1 MGGTDTSSG
10 RDDGTAMDVKR
21 TVKHYYGEILQSTTD
36 LQTDACCTADS
47 MPDYIKRVLPLIH
60 DDIKAKFYGCGSPI
74 PLCIDGLK
82 VLDVGCGTGRD
93 CYIMSKL
100 VGEDGFVN
108 GIDMTEN
115 QLAVAKR
122 YIEDQTRQF
131 AFTKPNVRFILDD
144 MESIEKYFAGASL
157 DLVTSNCVVNLAEDK
172 EVILQQVYNVLRSG
186 GEFYFSDVYAD
197 RRIPDSIKTNEIL
210 YGECLG
216 GALYYRDFERI
227 ANKVGFADPR
237 VVVKQLIPLNN
248 DAVKKLVGNITFYSI
263 TYRLW
268 KLEGLEDACEDYGQ
282 TATYLGG
289 ITESPSAFQLDGNHL
304 FEQNKTERIC
314 GNTALMLSKTRF
326 KQFFKVTGDFSKHL
340 GAFRDCSTTAN
351 KDDEGAKPPVSE
363 SCC

>member
-1 MGGTDTSSG
+1 
-10 RDDGTAMDVKR
+10 
-21 TVKHYYGEILQSTTD
+21 
-36 LQTDACCTADS
+36 
-47 MPDYIKRVLPLIH
+47 MPDYIKRILPLIH

-82 VLDVGCGTGRD
+82 VLYVGCGTGRD

-100 VGEDGFVN
+100 VGEGGFVY

-115 QLAVAKR
+115 QLAVAQR
-122 YIEDQTRQF
+122 YREEQTRRF
-131 AFTKPNVRFILDD
+131 AFTKPNVQFILDD
-144 MESIEKYFAGASL
+144 MESIEQHFARESL

-172 EVILQQVYNVLRSG
+172 EVILQQVYNVLQSG

-197 RRIPDSIKTNEIL
+197 RRIPDTIKDNEVL

-227 ANKVGFADPR
+227 ARTVGFADPR
-237 VVVKQLIPLNN
+237 VVVNHVIPVNN
-248 DAVKKLVGNITFYSI
+248 DDVKKLIGDITFYSI

-282 TATYLGG
+282 SATYLGG
-289 ITESPSAFQLDGNHL
+289 IPETPLAFRLDGNHL
-304 FEQNKTERIC
+304 FEKNKPERIC
-314 GNTALMLSKTRF
+314 ANTALMLLQTRF
-326 KQFFKVTGDFSKHL
+326 KQFFKVTGDCKEHL
-340 GAFRDCSTTAN
+340 GAFRDCSTTGNA
-351 KDDEGAKPPVSE
+351 DDQDAQPPVSE

>member
-1 MGGTDTSSG
+1 
-10 RDDGTAMDVKR
+10 
-21 TVKHYYGEILQSTTD
+21 
-36 LQTDACCTADS
+36 
-47 MPDYIKRVLPLIH
+47 
-60 DDIKAKFYGCGSPI
+60 
-74 PLCIDGLK
+74 
-82 VLDVGCGTGRD
+82 
-93 CYIMSKL
+93 
-100 VGEDGFVN
+100 
-108 GIDMTEN
+108 
-115 QLAVAKR
+115 
-122 YIEDQTRQF
+122 
-131 AFTKPNVRFILDD
+131 
-144 MESIEKYFAGASL
+144 MESIEKHFAGASL

-172 EVILQQVYNVLRSG
+172 EVILQQVYNVLQSG

-197 RRIPDSIKTNEIL
+197 RRIPDSVKTNEIL

-268 KLEGLEDACEDYGQ
+268 KLEGLEGTCEDYGQ

-289 ITESPSAFQLDGNHL
+289 IAETPSAFQLDGNHL

-326 KQFFKVTGDFSKHL
+326 KQFFKVTGDFRKHL
-340 GAFRDCSTTAN
+340 GAF
-351 KDDEGAKPPVSE
+351 
-363 SCC
+363 

>member
-144 MESIEKYFAGASL
+144 MESIEKHFAGASL

-197 RRIPDSIKTNEIL
+197 RRIPDLIKTNEIL

-268 KLEGLEDACEDYGQ
+268 KLEGLEGTCEDYGQ

-289 ITESPSAFQLDGNHL
+289 IPEASSAFRLDESHL

-314 GNTALMLSKTRF
+314 GNTSLMLSKTRF
-326 KQFFKVTGDFSKHL
+326 KQFFTVTGDFSKHL
-340 GAFRDCSTTAN
+340 GAFRDSSTTAN